1 MKAGTDPRRPPE
13 EVRLLHVDARA
24 GRFNDRPFTALPEL
38 LGPGDLLVLNDAATL
53 PASLRAGDIEV
64 RLAGELP
71 GGAWRAVLF
80 GAGDW
85 RTDTDLRA
93 APPRVTAGF
102 RFRFGD
108 ELLATVE
115 SVSTLSPRLV
125 TLRFAAAG
133 AALWSALY
141 RHGQPIQY
149 AYVTD
154 PLPLDAV
161 QTGYAARPWAS
172 EMPSA
177 GRSLRWP
184 VLSRL
189 LERGVQLAT
198 LTHAAGL
205 SATGD
210 KALDAQLPLPERYEL
225 PSATVSAV
233 QGATRVI
240 AVGTTVVRALEGNAR
255 SHGGRLEPGAYQT
268 ELVIGPST
276 SLAVV
281 DGILSGMHEPGTSHF
296 SLLGAFAPAE
306 LLGRAAAHAESAGY
320 LVHELGDSTL
330 VTP

>member
-1 MKAGTDPRRPPE
+1 MKAGTDPRRPVE
-13 EVRLLHVDARA
+13 DVKLLYVDSRA
-24 GRFNDRPFTALPEL
+24 GAWRDGRFTELPTL

-53 PASLRAGDIEV
+53 PASLRAGDVEV
-64 RLAGELP
+64 RLAGESE

-85 RTDTDLRA
+85 RTDTDVRPP
-93 APPRVTAGF
+93 PPRVNAGTRL
-102 RFRFGD
+102 RFAD
-108 ELLATVE
+108 DLEAAVE
-115 SVSTLSPRLV
+115 SVSTVSPRLV
-125 TLRFAAAG
+125 TLRFAQSG

-141 RHGQPIQY
+141 RHGRPVQY
-149 AYVTD
+149 SYLKE

-177 GRSLRWP
+177 GRPLRWP
-184 VLSRL
+184 VLSKL
-189 LERGVQLAT
+189 LDAGVKVAT

-210 KALDAQLPLPERYEL
+210 KALDAALPLPERYEL
-225 PSATVSAV
+225 PASTIEAV
-233 QGATRVI
+233 AQAKRVI

-255 SHGGRLEPGAYQT
+255 SNGGKLAAGRGETDLI
-268 ELVIGPST
+268 IGPSS
-276 SLAVV
+276 SLSVV

-296 SLLGAFAPAE
+296 SLLKAFAPQG
-306 LLGRAAAHAESAGY
+306 LLESAAAHAEAAGY

-330 VTP
+330 VV

>member
-1 MKAGTDPRRPPE
+1 MKAGTDPRRPPDA
-13 EVRLLHVDARA
+13 VKLLYVDARA
-24 GRFNDRPFTALPEL
+24 GAWRDARFTELPALLDE
-38 LGPGDLLVLNDAATL
+38 GDLLVLNDAATL
-53 PASLRAGDIEV
+53 PASLRAGDVEL
-64 RLAGELP
+64 RLAGELE

-85 RTDTDLRA
+85 RTDTDLRP

-102 RFRFGD
+102 TLRFSD
-108 ELLATVE
+108 ELHATVE

-125 TLRFAAAG
+125 TVRFAQAG

-141 RHGQPIQY
+141 RHGRPVQY
-149 AYVTD
+149 AYVQE

-177 GRSLRWP
+177 GRPLRWP
-184 VLSRL
+184 MLSKL
-189 LERGVQLAT
+189 LDRGVQVAT

-210 KALDAQLPLPERYEL
+210 KALDARLPLPERYEL
-225 PSATVSAV
+225 PEPTVHAV
-233 QGATRVI
+233 NEARRVI

-255 SHGGRLEPGAYQT
+255 SHGGALVAGQGET
-268 ELVIGPST
+268 DLVIGPRT
-276 SLAVV
+276 SLSVV

-296 SLLGAFAPAE
+296 SLLTAFAPQP
-306 LLGRAAAHAESAGY
+306 LLESAAAHAEEAGY

-330 VTP
+330 VV